1 MDWELIFLVALVVIF
16 TNAGYLLGSRVGYK
30 RGRFYGVRDENRRLR
45 EAAVQSNR
53 RWLFS
58 RRLRAASEAWSS
70 YRVVAQIR
78 ETTPPTL
85 FAAGFSMGVKAVH
98 GELVAQS
105 LALEADFLDDLG
117 EHDEAKAVRARV
129 ATNEAGDDER

>member
-1 MDWELIFLVALVVIF
+1 MGWELIFFMVLVVIF
-16 TNAGYLLGSRVGYK
+16 IYAGYLLGSRLGYK
-30 RGRFYGVRDENRRLR
+30 RGHFYGVRDENRRLR

-58 RRLRAASEAWSS
+58 RRMRAAAEAWSS

-85 FAAGFSMGVKAVH
+85 FAAGFSMGVKAAH
-98 GELVAQS
+98 GDLVAQS
-105 LALEADFLDDLG
+105 LTLEADFLDDLG

-129 ATNEAGDDER
+129 VTNEAGDDER